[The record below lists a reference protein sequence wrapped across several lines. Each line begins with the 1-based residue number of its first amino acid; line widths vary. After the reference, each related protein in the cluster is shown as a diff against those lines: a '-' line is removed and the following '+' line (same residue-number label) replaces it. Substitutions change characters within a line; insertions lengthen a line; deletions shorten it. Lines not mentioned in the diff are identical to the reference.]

1 MAEKNPAVF
10 GIYNNRAGAEQAVDR
25 LLGAGYNME
34 SISVLLQDNV
44 PNKGSA
50 RERHSNGP
58 EATATSVVTGGVM
71 GGRLGTLTGIGALAV
86 PGVGP
91 LISAGPIMAT
101 LVGVRSGWFAGGISG
116 ALAGGG
122 VPEYESKRYAGRIT
136 EGGILLA
143 VHFENGDRMDK
154 ARDILRQTG
163 AEDVSFVGESSADHA
178 EVDQPLSRGASAR

>member
-1 MAEKNPAVF
+1 MTEKTTAVF
-10 GIYNNRAGAEQAVDR
+10 GIYSNRAGAEQAVDR
-25 LLGAGYNME
+25 LLATGYNIE

-50 RERHSNGP
+50 NERHTNGP
-58 EATATSVVTGGVM
+58 EATTTSVVTGGVM
-71 GGRLGTLTGIGALAV
+71 GGTLGTLTGIGALAV

-101 LVGVRSGWFAGGISG
+101 LIGVGSGWFAGGIPG
-116 ALAGGG
+116 ALAGAG

-136 EGGILLA
+136 EGGILFA

-163 AEDVSFVGESSADHA
+163 AEDVSFVGESSTDHS
-178 EVDQPLSRGASAR
+178 EVDQPLSRGTGAR